1 MNRLFRKAGIW
12 LIPAFVLAADRVTKA
27 LAVNIPPE
35 GETLFPGILGLR
47 YTQNTGA
54 AFSMLSGHP
63 WLLGVLSL
71 AVIVAAFLVLRK
83 KRLSALTTV
92 GLMMMLGG
100 ALGNMIDRFFTG
112 YVPDMIEFLFI
123 RFAVFNVADACLVTG
138 CGLVIWNLF
147 RGKENG

>member
-1 MNRLFRKAGIW
+1 MRAIIVDDEPLMI
-12 LIPAFVLAADRVTKA
+12 TK
-27 LAVNIPPE
+27 
-35 GETLFPGILGLR
+35 
-47 YTQNTGA
+47 
-54 AFSMLSGHP
+54 
-63 WLLGVLSL
+63 
-71 AVIVAAFLVLRK
+71 FL
-83 KRLSALTTV
+83 RLSAGLPGLTVT

-100 ALGNMIDRFFTG
+100 AAGNLADRLLSG